1 MKMRTAL
8 VRTESGNLKVMRY
21 DDYKTQK
28 EMADD
33 LRANGFKVL
42 KIWNE
47 DKPTHEI
54 EAWEYLNRK
63 N

>member
-8 VRTESGNLKVMRY
+8 VRTENGNLKVMRY
-21 DDYKTQK
+21 DDYKSQK

-42 KIWNE
+42 KIWNQ
-47 DKPTHEI
+47 DKSMCEI
-54 EAWEYLNRK
+54 EEWEYLNRK
-63 N
+63 K

>member
-8 VRTESGNLKVMRY
+8 VRTENGNLKVMRY
-21 DDYKTQK
+21 DDYKSQK

-42 KIWNE
+42 KIWNQ
-47 DKPTHEI
+47 DKPMCEI
-54 EAWEYLNRK
+54 EEWEYLNRK
-63 N
+63 K

>member
-8 VRTESGNLKVMRY
+8 VRTENGNLKVMRY

-47 DKPTHEI
+47 DKPMYEI

>member
-8 VRTESGNLKVMRY
+8 VRTENGNLKVMRY
-21 DDYKTQK
+21 DDYKSQK

-42 KIWNE
+42 KIWNQN
-47 DKPTHEI
+47 KPMCEI
-54 EAWEYLNRK
+54 EEREYLNRK
-63 N
+63 K